1 MQTILSLLK
10 SSEATPDTI
19 TDLEIGKLRSL
30 RESRTLMKQ
39 RLAELEDDLAS
50 HEKDLIARLESGAVS
65 ESQDTLTVKTT
76 ERRYPSWKDAFV
88 SRLGE
93 IEARKVTDSTTPTIS
108 KSIIISS
115 K

>member
-30 RESRTLMKQ
+30 RESRTFMKQ

-65 ESQDTLTVKTT
+65 ESQATLTVKTT
-76 ERRYPSWKDAFV
+76 ERRCPSWKDAFM

-93 IEARKVTDSTTPTIS
+93 IEARKVTASTTPTIS
-108 KSIIISS
+108 KSIVISS